1 MTPVAEIP
9 QTKWSFEQTN
19 APHPDAVHVTGPAG
33 CVCIM
38 DWCVFSCL
46 PTVELLSL

>member
-19 APHPDAVHVTGPAG
+19 APHPGRL
-33 CVCIM
+33 
-38 DWCVFSCL
+38 CL
-46 PTVELLSL
+46 HYGLVRIQLSTHCGNIVSLNRLWNYS